1 MILLLSIVTIQ
12 SLITALLIYMNK
24 KFKNEDFLLSLFF
37 GVFFLHLSYK
47 ILLIY
52 NFNDTTIFEKLHGG
66 FSFLYAPIN
75 YLYALSIFG
84 KKSTRI
90 QYLIHS
96 IPFVIGI
103 IFNFFLVYF
112 LLDNRNSNTIIQW
125 YNLITMLLFASSFFT
140 YSFFALKFISQYK
153 NTEDAIINLKLKNVR
168 VVSYVLITLS
178 VMTIT
183 SLILNIFEYKIIVNL
198 RYVYYILLLI
208 MFFSVIH
215 IRFGIFFETQKNIET
230 EIQKEE
236 KYKNYDLNSSEM
248 DEIIEKINTYFSKRK
263 MYLDSEFNLDILS
276 LDIKIPKIKITQAL
290 NIRLNTNFYQYLNT
304 LRVEESKKLID
315 KTSDSNFSAIGYQSG
330 FKNKST
336 FYKYFKQTTGLTPSE
351 YKKMKIALL

>member
-1 MILLLSIVTIQ
+1 MILLLSIVTLQ

-52 NFNDTTIFEKLHGG
+52 GFNDNTIFEKLHGG
-66 FSFLYAPIN
+66 FSFLYAPLN
-75 YLYALSIFG
+75 YFYAVSIFG
-84 KKSTRI
+84 RNITKK
-90 QYLIHS
+90 QYFVHS
-96 IPFVIGI
+96 IPFIIGI

-112 LLDNRNSNTIIQW
+112 LIDKKDNNITIQW
-125 YNLITMLLFASSFFT
+125 YNLTTMLLFSVSFFT
-140 YSFFALKFISQYK
+140 YSFFALKFITQHK
-153 NTEDAIINLKLKNVR
+153 NIEDTIIQLKLKIIKI
-168 VVSYVLITLS
+168 VSYILIILS
-178 VMTIT
+178 IMTIT
-183 SLILNIFEYKIIVNL
+183 SLLLNILEYKSSFNL

-215 IRFGIFFETQKNIET
+215 FRFGIFFETQKNIEV
-230 EIQKEE
+230 QKEE

-248 DEIIEKINTYFSKRK
+248 DEIIEKINLYFSKRK

-276 LDIKIPKIKITQAL
+276 LEIKLPKIKITQAL
-290 NIRLNTNFYQYLNT
+290 NIRLNINFYQYLNT

-315 KTSDSNFSAIGYQSG
+315 KTSDSNFSTIGYQSG

-336 FYKYFKQTTGLTPSE
+336 FYKYFKQITGLTPSE
-351 YKKMKIALL
+351 YKKTKTAIL